1 MNTEGLARDP
11 QGRYRRTR
19 RKLVGATLVFLLL
32 CVATALV
39 EHSTVITVVVA
50 VIGVG
55 TVVVIRKVLQIEKR
69 GSDQSP
75 EEISG

>member
-1 MNTEGLARDP
+1 MNTEGLARDA

-39 EHSTVITVVVA
+39 EHTVVITVVVA
-50 VIGVG
+50 ALGVS
-55 TVVVIRKVLQIEKR
+55 TVVVMRKVLQIEKR
-69 GSDQSP
+69 GPDQSP